1 MMVRISD
8 PIAELWK
15 IFASPSK
22 RISVQPDKV
31 SITTAGRQKQ
41 MVRIVEEL

>member
-1 MMVRISD
+1 MMVRINN

-15 IFASPSK
+15 IFASPST

-31 SITTAGRQKQ
+31 SMTTAREQNQ
-41 MVRIVEEL
+41 MFRIVEEL